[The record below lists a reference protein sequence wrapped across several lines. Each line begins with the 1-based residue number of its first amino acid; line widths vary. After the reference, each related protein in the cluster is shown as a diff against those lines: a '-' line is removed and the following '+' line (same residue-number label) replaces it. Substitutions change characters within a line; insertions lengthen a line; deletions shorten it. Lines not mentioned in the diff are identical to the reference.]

1 MELNEYLVKIFGV
14 VKDMDCMNLFGDSST
29 LTKTEFR
36 LLREVASE
44 AEKGNDIISSELARR
59 LGITRSAVSQIVSK
73 LERQNVVVRVASAHD
88 KKIAYVRFS
97 EQSRAMFEEHCR
109 QANCLIEEVVD
120 ELGTEKM
127 DNLVSSFYE
136 FISTIKRVCAKCA
149 GKVRTA
155 N

>member
-1 MELNEYLVKIFGV
+1 MELNEYLVKLFSV
-14 VKDMDCMNLFGDSST
+14 VKEMDCINLFDDSAR

-36 LLREVASE
+36 LLREIASE
-44 AEKGNDIISSELARR
+44 GEKGNDIISSELARR

-73 LERQNVVVRVASAHD
+73 LEKQNVVVRASSEFD

-109 QANCLIEEVVD
+109 QANRLMEVVVD

-127 DNLVSSFYE
+127 DSLVSSFYE
-136 FISTIKRVCAKCA
+136 FITTIKRVCAGCEKRA
-149 GKVRTA
+149 KTA